1 MAFDLGLPWLPALMV
16 ACFGSCL
23 VYAEIVGH
31 VAHSDLTKNSP
42 YFLGFT
48 LFLFSLFVTFTRYE
62 HQTDQLQMAFVI
74 RQLGASLLTTVVGL
88 PFRQWLFAY
97 DPSQRDQEDFY
108 HVLEEELRRSAG
120 EFKKAQV
127 ELVGL
132 VEQFV
137 ETRKTLFADEQ
148 NASDQYVSNLKRVV
162 SLFDKTFSEYPHLI
176 SSALDSSTKAVENL
190 QARLEAMA
198 VAVASLDSSQLQ
210 QVEAELQK
218 LKEQMVGLSD
228 GVGSLTQSV
237 GNLTSRSND
246 FPIAMGQMFNSAS
259 TIAAE
264 GLSELHTQ
272 LRVLIKEVGDV
283 DRLISDFVRLQTLKV
298 VGR

>member
-1 MAFDLGLPWLPALMV
+1 
-16 ACFGSCL
+16 
-23 VYAEIVGH
+23 
-31 VAHSDLTKNSP
+31 
-42 YFLGFT
+42 
-48 LFLFSLFVTFTRYE
+48 
-62 HQTDQLQMAFVI
+62 
-74 RQLGASLLTTVVGL
+74 
-88 PFRQWLFAY
+88 
-97 DPSQRDQEDFY
+97 
-108 HVLEEELRRSAG
+108 VLEEELRRSAG